1 MKNCKKLIALCLAL
15 ATVFSFTVFASAA
28 GTDISASGDSA
39 SASVNLSS
47 TVDGSLTGDPAAT
60 AMSVTVPTV
69 LPIAVGT
76 DGTVTTATDAK
87 IVNNSYGAVRVASV
101 TLEAAGGEAFPVYS
115 DVSTAEGCKK
125 LVDAAVERWGRL
137 DIVVSNAAATW
148 TGNFKGMT
156 LQNWETCVRSKLDQ
170 AFYLMHYAVPEMRKH
185 NYGRIIM
192 ASSEAHVGLE
202 GMCGYS
208 AACGGITA
216 FARAVSQDLAEDGI
230 TVNAYTPNAGT
241 RSWFNML
248 AEYREEGYDTE
259 AIEEGSPAAQ
269 KFPPDRMIGILG
281 FMCLP
286 EFTASGLVVSVCAD
300 GQVSLWDN
308 YTKYNTIYKDLWAD
322 GAWTV
327 EEIRAKLPDL
337 LHKVFYTRTTLAVT
351 KSEYDI

>member
-1 MKNCKKLIALCLAL
+1 MGDLLKGHVAIITGSGQGIGKELAL
-15 ATVFSFTVFASAA
+15 WMAREGCRVITNNRKKGSSLQAHDGKTVKFNEEDVKK
-28 GTDISASGDSA
+28 ISAIVGDA
-39 SASVNLSS
+39 ETAAEYVNS
-47 TVDGSLTGDPAAT
+47 
-60 AMSVTVPTV
+60 
-69 LPIAVGT
+69 
-76 DGTVTTATDAK
+76 DAQ
-87 IVNNSYGAVRVASV
+87 VRS
-101 TLEAAGGEAFPVYS
+101 AGGEALAVYS
-115 DVSTAEGCKK
+115 DVSTPAGCKK
-125 LVDAAVERWGRL
+125 LVDTAVERWGRL
-137 DIVVSNAAATW
+137 DILVINAAATW
-148 TGNFKGMT
+148 TGNFKDMSIA
-156 LQNWETCVRSKLDQ
+156 NWETCVRSKLDQ
-170 AFYLMHYAVPEMRKH
+170 SFYMMHYAVPVMKQH

-208 AACGGITA
+208 AACGGVTA
-216 FARAVSQDLAEDGI
+216 YARAVSQDLADDGI

-269 KFPPDRMIGILG
+269 KYPPERMVGMLG

-308 YTKYNTIYKDLWAD
+308 YSKYNTIYKDLWND

-327 EEIRAKLPDL
+327 EEIRARLPEL
-337 LHKVFYTRTTLAVT
+337 LNKVFYTKTTLSIT
-351 KSEYDI
+351 KSEY